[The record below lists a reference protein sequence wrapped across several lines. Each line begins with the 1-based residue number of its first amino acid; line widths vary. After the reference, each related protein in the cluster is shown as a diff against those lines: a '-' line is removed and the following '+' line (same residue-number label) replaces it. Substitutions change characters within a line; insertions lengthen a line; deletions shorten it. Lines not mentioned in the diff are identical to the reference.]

1 MEYFLRL
8 NSKNAKLIAQRL
20 RLRDKKT
27 GQVYEL
33 PLFEEKDIFGLR
45 GNSVLKSIDMSKM
58 EVEYDY
64 DTDCEQLKHSKK
76 MLHHELL

>member
-76 MLHHELL
+76 MLLHELL